1 MQHSRKPVIEVKGL
15 KKKFGENTVLKGI
28 DLHVY
33 KGEVVSVIGG
43 SGSGKST
50 MLRCL
55 NFLEHY
61 DDGEVYIDGN
71 LVGYGVTFTGDLQQK
86 PRHIIQ
92 QDLHHVGMVFQQF
105 NLWPHKT
112 VIDNVMMPLLIV
124 DKWSR
129 SKARQKAIDVLTKVG
144 MEHKQSA
151 YPTALSGG
159 QQQRVAIARALARE
173 PEIMLFDEPTSALDP
188 ELVGEVLKVMKSLAD
203 EGMTM
208 MIVTHEMGF
217 AAQVSDQVLFLAD
230 GKIEERGKPEKLF
243 HTPQSEKLQNF
254 LVTWSDRNGGIA
266 NTEPPSLV

>member
-1 MQHSRKPVIEVKGL
+1 MSKKDNIVIEVKGL
-15 KKKFGENTVLKGI
+15 KKRFGDNTVLKGI
-28 DLHVY
+28 DLNIA

-55 NFLEHY
+55 NFLEQY

-71 LVGYGVTFTGDLQQK
+71 LVGYGVLATGSLERK
-86 PRHIIQ
+86 PNHIVQ
-92 QDLHHVGMVFQQF
+92 EDLHNVGMVFQQF

-112 VIDNVMMPLLIV
+112 VIENVMMPLVIV
-124 DKWSR
+124 DKWPKD
-129 SKARQKAIDVLTKVG
+129 KAAQKAMDVLTRVG
-144 MEHKQSA
+144 MDHKKEA
-151 YPTALSGG
+151 YPSALSGG

-208 MIVTHEMGF
+208 VVVTHEMGF
-217 AAQVSDQVLFLAD
+217 AAQVSDKVVFLAD
-230 GKIEERGKPEKLF
+230 GKIEESGAPKKLF
-243 HTPQSEKLQNF
+243 SQPVSAKLKSF
-254 LVTWSDRNGGIA
+254 LATWSERNGGLTSMGESSA
-266 NTEPPSLV
+266 A